1 MTFNEFAMLSP
12 RKEQFHVEKY
22 HSVREKVEFVPEA
35 SYTIEKNNFN
45 KTNGGRSA
53 TS

>member
-12 RKEQFHVEKY
+12 RKEQFHVGKY
-22 HSVREKVEFVPEA
+22 HRVRERVEFVPKA
-35 SYTIEKNNFN
+35 SKLYKKNDFN
-45 KTNGGRSA
+45 KTKGGRST